1 VRPPPEK
8 ITMSFGYSVADLVG
22 LTQLA
27 WKTVQNSRKACGEHG
42 ELTREVKSLHFVLR
56 RAEQEASKPNS
67 VFNETKHNDNATEE
81 LKTAIAGCHQ
91 ILRILDEI
99 LEKYNALSDSAKV
112 GRRLWSKVRFG
123 NGEMADLN
131 ELRVKMLTYTSGI
144 IMFLNLLSM
153 SSQGRVEQEM
163 DRQGLE
169 LRQMR
174 QSLNWITA
182 SLSSRSEGSVLS
194 THPGDDKTV
203 WKELRR
209 ELIGEGYSSSII
221 ATHKTTIMDY
231 VKELGD
237 RGVLD
242 DIVPLEDAPPSV
254 DTELVPAEGSWATVS
269 SPMSNLLPDARSK
282 SSKKAINDE
291 RSEVD
296 PEIRTFDSHC
306 TVDSFSVRINGW
318 ELPRSVYVD
327 GGFVYFQVSTC
338 HPCSLCEFRI
348 TSLHAAIRK
357 NNRSQIENSETKGQD
372 HLQRNA
378 SYTVVT
384 VLEGDREAFFV
395 FQYTGS
401 KMPQDIVEYLSRR
414 LGLNITVERGY
425 GNAKQF
431 PVIAK
436 N

>member
-1 VRPPPEK
+1 
-8 ITMSFGYSVADLVG
+8 MSFGYSVGDLVG

-56 RAEQEASKPNS
+56 RAEQAVTKPDS
-67 VFNETKHNDNATEE
+67 VFNETKHNDNAAEE
-81 LKTAIAGCHQ
+81 LKTAISGCHQ

-99 LEKYNALSDSAKV
+99 LEKYNGLSDSARM

-163 DRQGLE
+163 DKQGLE

-194 THPGDDKTV
+194 THPGDDKIF

-209 ELIGEGYSSSII
+209 ELVAEGYSSSII
-221 ATHKTTIMDY
+221 SKHKATIMDY

-242 DIVPLEDAPPSV
+242 DALPLEDALSSV
-254 DTELVPAEGSWATVS
+254 NTEPVPTEGSWTTVS
-269 SPMSNLLPDARSK
+269 FPRSSLLPDAGSE
-282 SSKKAINDE
+282 KAIHDE
-291 RSEVD
+291 RPEVH
-296 PEIRTFDSHC
+296 PEIRTFPSHC
-306 TVDSFSVRINGW
+306 NLTSDPFSVRIIGW
-318 ELPRSVYVD
+318 DLPRSVCLD
-327 GGFVYFQVSTC
+327 DGFVYFQVSTC

-357 NNRSQIENSETKGQD
+357 NNRSQIDNSEAEGRD
-372 HLQRNA
+372 CLQINA
-378 SYTVVT
+378 SYTVVE
-384 VLEGDREAFFV
+384 VDQLAYFV

-401 KMPQDIVEYLSRR
+401 KILQDIAEYLSRR
-414 LGLNITVERGY
+414 LGLYIIVERGY
-425 GNAKQF
+425 
-431 PVIAK
+431 
-436 N
+436 